1 MILKGGKSLVNGNER
16 RANIVELLL
25 ARKAAVTG
33 AELAKIY
40 GVSRQ
45 AIVQDIALIR
55 AQGVNIL
62 ASPQGYLMMGEE
74 PKRLRKTIVSSHSTL
89 EGLLEELYVIVDYG
103 GQILDVIV
111 EHPIYGEIRA
121 NLMIKSRL
129 EADQFLMSLKKH
141 QAVPLSILTNGIHL
155 HTIEVDNELLYEK
168 IVAALKDIK

>member
-1 MILKGGKSLVNGNER
+1 MVNGNER
-16 RANIVELLL
+16 RANIIELLL

-74 PKRLRKTIVSSHSTL
+74 SKRLRKTIVSSHSTL
-89 EGLLEELYVIVDYG
+89 QGLLEELYVIVDYG

-129 EADQFLMSLKKH
+129 EADQFLMNLKKH

-155 HTIEVDNELLYEK
+155 HTIEVDSELVYEK
-168 IVAALKDIK
+168 IVDALKDIK